1 MEKKLKFDPYNT
13 RRYRPFK
20 IADVASRPGCLTVL
34 QYPSRMGKTLYYPDG
49 RVVHE

>member
-1 MEKKLKFDPYNT
+1 MEKPKLSL
-13 RRYRPFK
+13 YRTTLYKPFVITK
-20 IADVASRPGCLTVL
+20 VATRPGCLTVL